1 MPEWDQVLDWP
12 FSVVADIASSGFQGE
27 RSYEELPGRRLL
39 SSKVIQLK
47 GYARAKYYG
56 KPNCRKWS
64 CGGRA
69 SRAEEFVYLYEVGSP
84 VAARQLYP
92 AQSGLR

>member
-1 MPEWDQVLDWP
+1 MLECDQMLDWP

-47 GYARAKYYG
+47 G
-56 KPNCRKWS
+56 
-64 CGGRA
+64 
-69 SRAEEFVYLYEVGSP
+69 
-84 VAARQLYP
+84 
-92 AQSGLR
+92 